1 MTRTSIEGLPPM
13 FPGGNRIGADEEAA
27 VLDVLRS
34 KRLFRYYGAIEG
46 PSAVAAFETDL
57 AEQLGTTH
65 AIAVA
70 SGTTALTAALAAAG
84 VGPGHQVIVPA
95 YTWVATAA
103 AVVAVGAVPVIA
115 EVDDTLTIDVAD
127 AATLVNERTRAIIPV
142 HMRGAAADMTSVMDM
157 ARRRDLVVIEDAA
170 QAMGG
175 RFDGRRLGS
184 IGDLGCF
191 SLQYNKII
199 TCGEGGVVSTD
210 DAELHARAL
219 MYHDV
224 AAGMRD
230 EAAGVPGFYGI
241 TCRMSELQ
249 GAVAGVQ
256 LRRLDAIIAAC
267 RAHRARIVDIIADA
281 ARSKGIRLRAS
292 HDEAGDTAIALI
304 LLCPEAR
311 VAGLLTSMLQQA
323 GLDAE
328 ILFDP
333 EVVDLHVA
341 PHWRPILETRTWS
354 AQGPWADQVGDYV
367 YGPERWS
374 GTVQRLSRTVHLDI
388 SPDLTTEQ
396 VDLVAGALRGALTT
410 L

>member
-1 MTRTSIEGLPPM
+1 MTRTPIEGLPPM
-13 FPGGNRIGADEEAA
+13 FPGGNRVGAEEEAA
-27 VLDVLRS
+27 LLEVVRS

-46 PSAVAAFETDL
+46 PSAVEAFETDV
-57 AEQLGTTH
+57 AERLGTTH

-84 VGPGHQVIVPA
+84 VGPGDQVIVPA
-95 YTWVATAA
+95 YTWVATPA

-115 EVDDTLTIDVAD
+115 EVDDSLTIDVAD
-127 AATLVNERTRAIIPV
+127 AATLVNERTKAIIPV

-157 ARRRDLVVIEDAA
+157 ARRHDLVVIEDAA

-175 RFDGRRLGS
+175 SYDGRGLGT
-184 IGDLGCF
+184 IGDIGCF

-199 TCGEGGVVSTD
+199 TCGEGGIVTTD
-210 DAELHARAL
+210 DAGLHARAL

-230 EAAGVPGFYGI
+230 EAAGVSGFYGI

-256 LRRLDAIIAAC
+256 LRRLDEIIAAC
-267 RAHRARIVDIIADA
+267 RADRARIVDLIADSA
-281 ARSKGIRLRAS
+281 ESKGIRLRPS
-292 HDEAGDTAIALI
+292 HDQAGDTAIALV
-304 LLCPEAR
+304 LLCPEAHM
-311 VAGLLTSMLQQA
+311 AGVLARTLQQV

-328 ILFDP
+328 VLFDP

-341 PHWRPILETRTWS
+341 PHWRFILEERAWS
-354 AQGPWADQVGDYV
+354 VRGPWSEQAGEYV

-374 GTVQRLSRTVHLDI
+374 STVQRLSCAVHLDI
-388 SPDLTTEQ
+388 SPDLTAEQ
-396 VDLVAGALRGALTT
+396 VDLVAGALRDALLT

>member
-1 MTRTSIEGLPPM
+1 MTRAKIEGLPPM
-13 FPGGNRIGADEEAA
+13 YPGGNRVGAEEEAA

-34 KRLFRYYGAIEG
+34 KRLFRYYGAVEG

-57 AEQLGTTH
+57 TERLGTTH

-84 VGPGHQVIVPA
+84 VGPGDQVIVPA
-95 YTWVATAA
+95 YTWVSTPA

-127 AATLVNERTRAIIPV
+127 ATALVNERTRAIIPV
-142 HMRGAAADMTSVMDM
+142 HMRGAAADMASVMDM
-157 ARRRDLVVIEDAA
+157 ARRHHLVVIEDTA

-175 RFDGRRLGS
+175 SFDGRRLGT
-184 IGDLGCF
+184 IGDVGCF

-199 TCGEGGVVSTD
+199 TCGEGGIVTTD

-224 AAGMRD
+224 AAGTRD

-256 LRRLDAIIAAC
+256 LRRLDEIIAAC
-267 RAHRARIVDIIADA
+267 RAHHARIADLITDA
-281 ARSKGIRLRAS
+281 AHAKGIQLRAS
-292 HDEAGDTAIALI
+292 HDEPGDTAIALI

-311 VAGLLTSMLQQA
+311 VAGVLAHKLKKV

-328 ILFDP
+328 VLFDP
-333 EVVDLHVA
+333 EIVDQHVA
-341 PHWRPILETRTWS
+341 PYWRPILETRTWS
-354 AQGPWADQVGDYV
+354 ARGPWSDQTGDYA

-374 GTVQRLSRTVHLDI
+374 RTVQHLSCAVHLDI
-388 SPDLTTEQ
+388 SPDLTSAQAE
-396 VDLVAGALRGALTT
+396 LVADALRVT
-410 L
+410 LVTL

>member
-1 MTRTSIEGLPPM
+1 MTRTPIEGLPPM
-13 FPGGNRIGADEEAA
+13 FPGGNRIGAEEEAA
-27 VLDVLRS
+27 VVEILRS

-46 PSAVAAFETDL
+46 PSAVAAFEADL
-57 AEQLGTTH
+57 AQRLGTTH

-70 SGTTALTAALAAAG
+70 SGTTALVAALAAAG
-84 VGPGHQVIVPA
+84 VGPGDQVIVPA
-95 YTWVATAA
+95 YTWVSTAA

-115 EVDDTLTIDVAD
+115 EVDDSLTIDVVD
-127 AATLVNERTRAIIPV
+127 AAALVNERTRAIIPV
-142 HMRGAAADMTSVMDM
+142 HMRGAAADMVSVVDM
-157 ARRRDLVVIEDAA
+157 ARRNDLVVIEDAA

-175 RFDGRRLGS
+175 SFGGRRLGT
-184 IGDLGCF
+184 IGDIGCF

-199 TCGEGGVVSTD
+199 TCGEGGIVTTD

-224 AAGMRD
+224 AASVRD
-230 EAAGVPGFYGI
+230 EAAGVSGFYGI

-256 LRRLDAIIAAC
+256 LGRLDDIIAAC
-267 RAHRARIVDIIADA
+267 RVNRARIVDRIIDA
-281 ARSKGIRLRAS
+281 ARDRDIRLRAS
-292 HDEAGDTAIALI
+292 HDEHGDTGIALI

-311 VAGLLTSMLQQA
+311 VADVLARRLQQV

-341 PHWRPILETRTWS
+341 PHWRPILEARTWS
-354 AQGPWADQVGDYV
+354 ARSPWPEQAGDFA
-367 YGPERWS
+367 YGPARWS
-374 GTVQRLSRTVHLDI
+374 STVQRLSRAVHLDV

-396 VDLVAGALRGALTT
+396 VELVAGALRETLLT